1 MTHSLAL
8 GSMLCMTL
16 GWRGW
21 FTCVLYLFLGSFVT
35 KVKFE
40 EKKELGIE
48 EKREGKRGPENV
60 WCVLCLS
67 FGLSNFVLKGIGID
81 GIDMR
86 IVC

>member
-1 MTHSLAL
+1 MAHSLAL
-8 GSMLCMTL
+8 GSMLCMML

-21 FTCVLYLFLGSFVT
+21 FTCVLYLFLESFVT

-48 EKREGKRGPENV
+48 EKREGKCGPENA
-60 WCVLCLS
+60 WCVLHLS
-67 FGLSNFVLKGIGID
+67 FGLSNFVLKGISID
-81 GIDMR
+81 GIDMC